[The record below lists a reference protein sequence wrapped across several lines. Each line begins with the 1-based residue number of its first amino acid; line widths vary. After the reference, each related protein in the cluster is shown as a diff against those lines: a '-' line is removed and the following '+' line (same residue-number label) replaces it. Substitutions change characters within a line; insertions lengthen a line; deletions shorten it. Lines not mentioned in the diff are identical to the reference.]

1 MIGTRRGILLVL
13 VAVAVIFFLWA
24 IGEQLGNWTDQ
35 QPRGVATLVSAAWDV
50 LLLGLAVAIIVAW
63 RRRSGSGNSR

>member
-1 MIGTRRGILLVL
+1 MTATRRSILLVL
-13 VAVAVIFFLWA
+13 VAAVVIFFLWA

-35 QPRGVATLVSAAWDV
+35 QPRGVATLVSVAWDV

-63 RRRSGSGNSR
+63 RRRSRSGDSR